1 MPYRAYNDEQI
12 VGRVSEAPHG
22 FFYGEIKEKNSRE
35 KVEIPNK
42 CGHLAFRIAENN
54 IPRSPRVLSLHRP
67 TLGKDNKE
75 SPMSTLKPVLIAL
88 SLMLV
93 APMAVQASEI
103 TLVPAVKLQIGDRD
117 NNGHYWDGGRWRD
130 HDWWKAHYDWRDNHW
145 RPHDEHRKHDDRHDD
160 HHHDD
165 RRDDRGPDWKHH

>member
-1 MPYRAYNDEQI
+1 
-12 VGRVSEAPHG
+12 
-22 FFYGEIKEKNSRE
+22 
-35 KVEIPNK
+35 
-42 CGHLAFRIAENN
+42 
-54 IPRSPRVLSLHRP
+54 
-67 TLGKDNKE
+67 
-75 SPMSTLKPVLIAL
+75 MSTLKPALIAL

-130 HDWWKAHYDWRDNHW
+130 HDWWKAHYDWRDNRW
-145 RPHDEHRKHDDRHDD
+145 RPHDEHRERD

-165 RRDDRGPDWKHH
+165 RRHDDRRPGPDWKHH

>member
-1 MPYRAYNDEQI
+1 
-12 VGRVSEAPHG
+12 
-22 FFYGEIKEKNSRE
+22 
-35 KVEIPNK
+35 
-42 CGHLAFRIAENN
+42 
-54 IPRSPRVLSLHRP
+54 
-67 TLGKDNKE
+67 
-75 SPMSTLKPVLIAL
+75 MSKLKPALIAL

-145 RPHDEHRKHDDRHDD
+145 RPHDEHRDRDDRHD
-160 HHHDD
+160 HRHDD
-165 RRDDRGPDWKHH
+165 HRPGPDWKHH

>member
-1 MPYRAYNDEQI
+1 
-12 VGRVSEAPHG
+12 
-22 FFYGEIKEKNSRE
+22 
-35 KVEIPNK
+35 
-42 CGHLAFRIAENN
+42 
-54 IPRSPRVLSLHRP
+54 
-67 TLGKDNKE
+67 
-75 SPMSTLKPVLIAL
+75 MSTLKPALIAL

-103 TLVPAVKLQIGDRD
+103 TLVPAVKLQIGARD

-165 RRDDRGPDWKHH
+165 HRDDRGPDWKHH

>member
-1 MPYRAYNDEQI
+1 
-12 VGRVSEAPHG
+12 
-22 FFYGEIKEKNSRE
+22 
-35 KVEIPNK
+35 
-42 CGHLAFRIAENN
+42 
-54 IPRSPRVLSLHRP
+54 
-67 TLGKDNKE
+67 
-75 SPMSTLKPVLIAL
+75 MSKLKPALIAR

-130 HDWWKAHYDWRDNHW
+130 HDWWKAHYDWRDNRW
-145 RPHDEHRKHDDRHDD
+145 RPHDEHRERD

-165 RRDDRGPDWKHH
+165 HRPGPDWKHH